1 MRRLLAVSL
10 LFLAT
15 SASAQTVP
23 SFSVAADVGP
33 AFPLGDFADDGAE
46 RGWSASVSAA
56 ARLTRLFGVYAGYER
71 TSFDVEQAADAADDT
86 WTDSG
91 LGAGVRMWFPV
102 RPGARLQP
110 WAQLGAGW
118 HDLDPLIAGPEFSAI
133 DTDGI
138 LTLEGGAGLDVAV
151 AGQRVF
157 VRPAVRYRRYSFEA
171 ESPGLTAKTTV
182 SSISFALGVMVV
194 VNPGDDASGRSP

>member
-1 MRRLLAVSL
+1 MRRLLAVPL

-15 SASAQTVP
+15 SASAQAVP

-33 AFPLGDFADDGAE
+33 AFPLGDFADDGAD

-56 ARLTRLFGVYAGYER
+56 ARLTRLFGLYAGYER
-71 TSFDVEQAADAADDT
+71 TSFDVEAADAADDT

-102 RPGARLQP
+102 RPGARLHP

-118 HDLDPLIAGPEFSAI
+118 HDLDPLIAGPEFSGI

-171 ESPGLTAKTTV
+171 ESVAGTAKTTV
-182 SSISFALGVMVV
+182 SSITFALGLMVV
-194 VNPGDDASGRSP
+194 LHPGNDASGRSP

>member
-1 MRRLLAVSL
+1 MRRLLAVPL

-15 SASAQTVP
+15 SASAQGIP
-23 SFSVAADVGP
+23 AFSVAADVGP

-56 ARLTRLFGVYAGYER
+56 ARLTGLFGLYAGYER
-71 TSFDVEQAADAADDT
+71 TWFDVEAAADAADDT

-102 RPGARLQP
+102 RPGARIHP

-118 HDLDPLIAGPEFSAI
+118 HDLDPLIAGPEFSSI

-138 LTLEGGAGLDVAV
+138 ITLEGGAGLDVAV
-151 AGQRVF
+151 AGERVF

-171 ESPGLTAKTTV
+171 ESPGQTAKTTV
-182 SSISFALGVMVV
+182 SSITVALGLMVV
-194 VNPGDDASGRSP
+194 LNPGNDGSRSP

>member
-1 MRRLLAVSL
+1 MRRLLAVPL

-15 SASAQTVP
+15 SASAQGVP

-56 ARLTRLFGVYAGYER
+56 ARLTRLFGLYAGYER
-71 TSFDVEQAADAADDT
+71 TSFDVQQSDDT

-102 RPGARLQP
+102 RPGARLHP

-118 HDLDPLIAGPEFSAI
+118 HDLDPLIAGPEFSDI

-138 LTLEGGAGLDVAV
+138 LTLDGGAGLDVAV

-171 ESPGLTAKTTV
+171 ESPGQTAKTTV
-182 SSISFALGVMVV
+182 SSITFALGMMVV
-194 VNPGDDASGRSP
+194 LHPGNDGSGRSP